1 MSEKVEE
8 QEIQIETKTFCYI
21 SNITFNNGDS
31 LEVAKNDI
39 IIFVGP
45 NNVGKS
51 QSLRDIY
58 SLAESDKPTTVI
70 DGIEIVKNNTE
81 STLKSR

>member
-1 MSEKVEE
+1 MEDIQTHPYDKAGGYVSE
-8 QEIQIETKTFCYI
+8 
-21 SNITFNNGDS
+21 ITFNNGRK
-31 LEVAKNDI
+31 LEIKRNDI

-58 SLAESDKPTTVI
+58 ETRHI
-70 DGIEIVKNNTE
+70 
-81 STLKSR
+81 